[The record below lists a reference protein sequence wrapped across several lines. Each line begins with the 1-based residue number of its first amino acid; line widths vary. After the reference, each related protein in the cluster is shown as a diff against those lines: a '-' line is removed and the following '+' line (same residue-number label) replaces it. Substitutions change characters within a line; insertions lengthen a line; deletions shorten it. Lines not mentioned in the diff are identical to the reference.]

1 MFLQQLLEQTPGQT
15 ELDKKLI
22 DLFTSEQIA
31 NRNIAMLLF
40 SINPKAVYDKFTTS
54 NYKSDMVSAFA
65 RYPRSSNLSK
75 LVKLL
80 SSHSASDSKN
90 LLVKEYYN
98 FSRQEIADGMKK
110 IKNDRDKG
118 VSGVD
123 RLYNSNSVVT
133 PTDSQAPAPL
143 ETPTK
148 KPEETPTSSSSSY
161 SHRNIPSIS
170 KRDLAKPYTGYSDKP
185 IDRSNWDMFAVPHY
199 DMIPKYAEG
208 ANVSG
213 VYGNISD
220 GDTLYK
226 AYVKYVVGIALGRNM
241 SDRLAVFNNDA
252 QGDNFL
258 QSSID
263 KDPFYPGD
271 VDINQAINMWND
283 QTSYARGQQKGNM
296 VAVGDDY
303 EYYQSKLHQLT
314 DIPRYMWITPDLA
327 DIVRKNYKADQDD
340 ANAGALDVGLSG
352 PGPKRRT
359 VNTSTQQHW
368 VEYDL
373 EVFAVNLDTLN
384 KLGGSDKLNNIKDP
398 MLQLAMMGDPRQKK
412 IAKYG
417 KWDQVRFEVT
427 PTGYLGVYK
436 NAVSTSDGKAGDS
449 TAVTLMDRALGLD
462 QTSISKTLAHEM
474 RHRAFQMIMAIPELR
489 NAMPTDLR
497 KGGVWWNSWG
507 GLWDKSDKGATAE
520 HAMIYTMD
528 WGTQVPNRRMSF
540 FDNDLF
546 NTQDYPLSY
555 WRDLYYKT
563 SKVVGDF
570 LKKVGAKEITPS
582 NLDVVDPE
590 NPERKEQRD
599 NANATLLQLTPG
611 LAEMYRYIIQTG
623 QLPALEAVEDVY
635 DFFDKL
641 TTIQGE
647 MALKIQYRKQL
658 VGRISH
664 LLGDL
669 KYGDFARAYK
679 MGVPRAKEV
688 LRQLQSKS
696 LEELTRQ
703 NRVISFLNPTR
714 SVDEMLTRYV
724 EIVDD
729 IEAGLNQFQDV
740 TMLRPSV
747 FRSKLSKGEIKP
759 VAFGEIKKL
768 LPYTLGDLPD
778 YNSGFTATDD
788 APLDQIPYVPE

>member
-1 MFLQQLLEQTPGQT
+1 MFLRQLIEQSEGS
-15 ELDKKLI
+15 EFDKKLI
-22 DLFTSEQIA
+22 DLFGDEQAA
-31 NRNIAMLLF
+31 NRAIAMLLF
-40 SINPKAVYDKFTTS
+40 SVSPNLMYNKFTATDDH
-54 NYKSDMVSAFA
+54 KSDMISAFA
-65 RYPRSSNLSK
+65 RYPRVSNLSM
-75 LVKLL
+75 LLKLL
-80 SSHSASDSKN
+80 NSHLANDSQN

-98 FSRQEIADGMKK
+98 FSKQEIADGMKQ
-110 IKNDRDKG
+110 IKDDRNKG

-123 RLYNSNSVVT
+123 RLYNSDSYVT
-133 PTDSQAPAPL
+133 PADNQVPL
-143 ETPTK
+143 TPTK
-148 KPEETPTSSSSSY
+148 PVDKPTSGSSGY
-161 SHRNIPSIS
+161 SHRNVPS
-170 KRDLAKPYTGYSDKP
+170 LAKRELVKPYKEYSDKP
-185 IDRSNWDMFAVPHY
+185 IDRSDWDPFDVPHY
-199 DMIPKYAEG
+199 DMIPKYPEG

-226 AYVKYVVGIALGRNM
+226 AYVKYVVGIALGRNL

-252 QGDNFL
+252 RGESFL
-258 QSSID
+258 QASID

-283 QTSYARGQQKGNM
+283 QTSYAKGQQKGNM

-314 DIPRYMWITPDLA
+314 DIPRYMWITPELA

-340 ANAGALDVGLSG
+340 ARAGALDVGLSSTG
-352 PGPKRRT
+352 PQRRT

-373 EVFAVNLDTLN
+373 EVFAANLDTLN
-384 KLGGSDKLNNIKDP
+384 KLGGSDKLNTIKDP

-417 KWDQVRFEVT
+417 RWDQVRFEVT

-436 NAVSTSDGKAGDS
+436 NSVGTGDSKSGDS

-462 QTSISKTLAHEM
+462 QTAISKTLAHEM

-489 NAMPTDLR
+489 DAMPDDLR

-570 LKKVGAKEITPS
+570 LKKVGAKEITPA
-582 NLDVVDPE
+582 NLDVIDPD
-590 NPERKEQRD
+590 NPERNEQRD

-611 LAEMYRYIIQTG
+611 LAEMYRYIIETG

-635 DFFDKL
+635 NFFDKL
-641 TTIQGE
+641 ATIQGE

-669 KYGDFARAYK
+669 KYGDFARAHK
-679 MGVPRAKEV
+679 MGIPRAKET
-688 LRQLQSKS
+688 LKQFQKKS
-696 LEELTRQ
+696 VEELAREE
-703 NRVISFLNPTR
+703 RFGLLNPVRT
-714 SVDEMLTRYV
+714 VAEMIDRYV
-724 EIVDD
+724 KIVDD

-740 TMLRPSV
+740 TILRPSV

-759 VAFGEIKKL
+759 VSFGEIKKL

>member
-1 MFLQQLLEQTPGQT
+1 MFLRQLIEQSEGS
-15 ELDKKLI
+15 EFDKKLI
-22 DLFTSEQIA
+22 DLFGDEQAA
-31 NRNIAMLLF
+31 NRAIAMLLF
-40 SINPKAVYDKFTTS
+40 SVSPNLMYNKFTATDDH
-54 NYKSDMVSAFA
+54 KSDMISAFA
-65 RYPRSSNLSK
+65 RYPRVSNLSM
-75 LVKLL
+75 LLKLL
-80 SSHSASDSKN
+80 NSHLANDSQN

-98 FSRQEIADGMKK
+98 FSKQEIADGMKQ
-110 IKNDRDKG
+110 IKDDRNKG

-123 RLYNSNSVVT
+123 RLYNSDSYVT
-133 PTDSQAPAPL
+133 PADNQVPL
-143 ETPTK
+143 TPTK
-148 KPEETPTSSSSSY
+148 PVDKPTSGSSGY
-161 SHRNIPSIS
+161 SHRNVPS
-170 KRDLAKPYTGYSDKP
+170 LAKRELVKPYKEYSDKP
-185 IDRSNWDMFAVPHY
+185 INRSDWDPFDVPHY
-199 DMIPKYAEG
+199 DMIPKYPEG

-226 AYVKYVVGIALGRNM
+226 AYVKYVVGIALGRNL

-252 QGDNFL
+252 RGESFL
-258 QSSID
+258 QASID

-283 QTSYARGQQKGNM
+283 QTSYAKGQQKGNM

-314 DIPRYMWITPDLA
+314 DIPRYMWITPELA

-340 ANAGALDVGLSG
+340 ARAGALDVGLSSTG
-352 PGPKRRT
+352 PQRRT

-373 EVFAVNLDTLN
+373 EVFAANLDTLN
-384 KLGGSDKLNNIKDP
+384 KLGGSDKLNTIKDP

-417 KWDQVRFEVT
+417 RWDQVRFEVT

-436 NAVSTSDGKAGDS
+436 NSVSTGDSKSGDS

-462 QTSISKTLAHEM
+462 QTAISKTLAHEM

-489 NAMPTDLR
+489 DAMPDDLR

-570 LKKVGAKEITPS
+570 LKKVGAKEITPA
-582 NLDVVDPE
+582 NLDVIDPD
-590 NPERKEQRD
+590 NPERNEQRD

-611 LAEMYRYIIQTG
+611 LAEMYRYIIETG

-635 DFFDKL
+635 NFFDKL
-641 TTIQGE
+641 ATIQGE

-669 KYGDFARAYK
+669 KYGDFARAHK
-679 MGVPRAKEV
+679 MGIPRAKET
-688 LRQLQSKS
+688 LKQFQKKS
-696 LEELTRQ
+696 VEELAREE
-703 NRVISFLNPTR
+703 RFGLLNPVRT
-714 SVDEMLTRYV
+714 VAEMIDRYV
-724 EIVDD
+724 KIVDD

-740 TMLRPSV
+740 TILRPSV

-759 VAFGEIKKL
+759 VSFGEIKKL

>member
-1 MFLQQLLEQTPGQT
+1 MFLRQLIEQSEGS
-15 ELDKKLI
+15 EFDKKLI
-22 DLFTSEQIA
+22 DLFGDEQAA
-31 NRNIAMLLF
+31 NRAIAMLLF
-40 SINPKAVYDKFTTS
+40 SVSPNLMYNKFTATDDH
-54 NYKSDMVSAFA
+54 KSDMISAFA
-65 RYPRSSNLSK
+65 RYPRVSNLSM
-75 LVKLL
+75 LLKLL
-80 SSHSASDSKN
+80 NSHLANDSQN

-98 FSRQEIADGMKK
+98 FSKQEIADGMKQ
-110 IKNDRDKG
+110 IKDDRNKG

-123 RLYNSNSVVT
+123 RLYNSDSYVT
-133 PTDSQAPAPL
+133 PADNQVPL
-143 ETPTK
+143 TPTK
-148 KPEETPTSSSSSY
+148 PVDKPTSGSSGY
-161 SHRNIPSIS
+161 SHRNVPS
-170 KRDLAKPYTGYSDKP
+170 LAKRELVKPYKEYSDKP
-185 IDRSNWDMFAVPHY
+185 IDRSDWDPFDVPHY
-199 DMIPKYAEG
+199 DMIPKYPEG

-226 AYVKYVVGIALGRNM
+226 AYVKYVVGIALGRNL

-252 QGDNFL
+252 RGESFL
-258 QSSID
+258 QASID

-283 QTSYARGQQKGNM
+283 QTSYAKGQQKGNM

-314 DIPRYMWITPDLA
+314 DIPRYMWITPELA

-340 ANAGALDVGLSG
+340 ARAGALDVGLSSTG
-352 PGPKRRT
+352 PQRRT

-373 EVFAVNLDTLN
+373 EVFAANLDTLN
-384 KLGGSDKLNNIKDP
+384 KLGGSDKLNTIKDP

-417 KWDQVRFEVT
+417 RWDQVRFEVT

-436 NAVSTSDGKAGDS
+436 NSVSTGDSKSGDS

-462 QTSISKTLAHEM
+462 QTAISKTLAHEM

-489 NAMPTDLR
+489 DAMPDDLR

-570 LKKVGAKEITPS
+570 LKKVGAKEITPA
-582 NLDVVDPE
+582 NLDVIDPD
-590 NPERKEQRD
+590 NPERNEQRD

-611 LAEMYRYIIQTG
+611 LAEMYRYIIETG

-635 DFFDKL
+635 NFFDKL
-641 TTIQGE
+641 ATIQGE

-669 KYGDFARAYK
+669 KYGDFARAHK
-679 MGVPRAKEV
+679 MGIPRAKET
-688 LRQLQSKS
+688 LKQFQKKS
-696 LEELTRQ
+696 VEELAREE
-703 NRVISFLNPTR
+703 RFGLLNPVRT
-714 SVDEMLTRYV
+714 VAEMIDRYV
-724 EIVDD
+724 KIVDD

-740 TMLRPSV
+740 TILRPSV

-759 VAFGEIKKL
+759 VSFGEIKKL

>member
-1 MFLQQLLEQTPGQT
+1 MFLRQLIEQSEGS
-15 ELDKKLI
+15 EFDKKLI
-22 DLFTSEQIA
+22 DLFGDEQAA
-31 NRNIAMLLF
+31 NRAIAMLLF
-40 SINPKAVYDKFTTS
+40 SVSPNLMYNKFTATDDH
-54 NYKSDMVSAFA
+54 KSDMISAFA
-65 RYPRSSNLSK
+65 RYPRVSNLSM
-75 LVKLL
+75 LLKLL
-80 SSHSASDSKN
+80 NSHLANDSQN

-98 FSRQEIADGMKK
+98 FSKQEIADGMKQ
-110 IKNDRDKG
+110 IKDDRNKG

-123 RLYNSNSVVT
+123 RLYNSDSYVT
-133 PTDSQAPAPL
+133 PADNQVPL
-143 ETPTK
+143 TPTK
-148 KPEETPTSSSSSY
+148 PVDKPTSGSSGY
-161 SHRNIPSIS
+161 SHRNVPS
-170 KRDLAKPYTGYSDKP
+170 LAKRELVKPYKEYSDKP
-185 IDRSNWDMFAVPHY
+185 IDRSDWDPFDVPHY
-199 DMIPKYAEG
+199 DMIPKYPEG

-226 AYVKYVVGIALGRNM
+226 AYVKYVVGIALGRNL

-252 QGDNFL
+252 RGESFL
-258 QSSID
+258 QASID

-283 QTSYARGQQKGNM
+283 QTSYAKGQQKGNM

-314 DIPRYMWITPDLA
+314 DIPRYMWITPELA

-340 ANAGALDVGLSG
+340 ARAGALDVGLSSTG
-352 PGPKRRT
+352 PQRRT

-373 EVFAVNLDTLN
+373 EVFAANLDTLN
-384 KLGGSDKLNNIKDP
+384 KLGGSDKLNTIKDP

-417 KWDQVRFEVT
+417 RWDQVRFEVT

-436 NAVSTSDGKAGDS
+436 NSVGTGDSKSGDS

-462 QTSISKTLAHEM
+462 QTAISKTLAHEM

-489 NAMPTDLR
+489 DAMPTDLR

-570 LKKVGAKEITPS
+570 LKKVGAKEITPA
-582 NLDVVDPE
+582 NLDVIDPD
-590 NPERKEQRD
+590 NPERNEQRD

-611 LAEMYRYIIQTG
+611 LAEMYRYIIETG

-635 DFFDKL
+635 NFFDKL
-641 TTIQGE
+641 ATIQGE

-669 KYGDFARAYK
+669 KYGDFARAHK
-679 MGVPRAKEV
+679 MGIPRAKET
-688 LRQLQSKS
+688 LKQFQKKS
-696 LEELTRQ
+696 VEELAREE
-703 NRVISFLNPTR
+703 RFGLLNPVRT
-714 SVDEMLTRYV
+714 VAEMIDRYV
-724 EIVDD
+724 KIVDD

-740 TMLRPSV
+740 TILRPSV

-759 VAFGEIKKL
+759 VSFGEIKKL

>member
-1 MFLQQLLEQTPGQT
+1 MFLRQLIEQSEGS
-15 ELDKKLI
+15 EFDKKLI
-22 DLFTSEQIA
+22 DLFGDEQAA
-31 NRNIAMLLF
+31 NRAIAMLLF
-40 SINPKAVYDKFTTS
+40 SVSPNLMYNKFTATDDH
-54 NYKSDMVSAFA
+54 KSDMISAFA
-65 RYPRSSNLSK
+65 RYPRVSNLSM
-75 LVKLL
+75 LLKLL
-80 SSHSASDSKN
+80 NSHLANDSQN

-98 FSRQEIADGMKK
+98 FSKQEIADGMKQ
-110 IKNDRDKG
+110 IKDDRNKG

-123 RLYNSNSVVT
+123 RLYNSDSYVT
-133 PTDSQAPAPL
+133 PADNQVPL
-143 ETPTK
+143 TPTK
-148 KPEETPTSSSSSY
+148 PVDKPTSGSSGY
-161 SHRNIPSIS
+161 SHRNVPS
-170 KRDLAKPYTGYSDKP
+170 LAKRELVKPYKEYSDKP
-185 IDRSNWDMFAVPHY
+185 IDRSDWDPFDVPHY
-199 DMIPKYAEG
+199 DMIPKYPEG

-226 AYVKYVVGIALGRNM
+226 AYVKYVVGIALGRNL

-252 QGDNFL
+252 RGESFL
-258 QSSID
+258 QASID

-283 QTSYARGQQKGNM
+283 QTSYAKGQQKGNM

-314 DIPRYMWITPDLA
+314 DIPRYMWITPELA

-340 ANAGALDVGLSG
+340 ARAGALDVGLSSTG
-352 PGPKRRT
+352 PQRRT

-373 EVFAVNLDTLN
+373 EVFAANLDTLN
-384 KLGGSDKLNNIKDP
+384 KLGGSDKLNTIKDP

-417 KWDQVRFEVT
+417 RWDQVRFEVT

-436 NAVSTSDGKAGDS
+436 NSVGTGDSKSGDS

-462 QTSISKTLAHEM
+462 QTAISKTLAHEM

-489 NAMPTDLR
+489 DAMPDDLR

-540 FDNDLF
+540 FNNDLF

-555 WRDLYYKT
+555 WRDLYYKA
-563 SKVVGDF
+563 SKAVGDF
-570 LKKVGAKEITPS
+570 LKKVGAKEITPA
-582 NLDVVDPE
+582 NLDVIDPD
-590 NPERKEQRD
+590 NPERNEQRD

-611 LAEMYRYIIQTG
+611 LAEMYRYIIETG

-635 DFFDKL
+635 NFFDKL
-641 TTIQGE
+641 ATIQGE

-669 KYGDFARAYK
+669 KYGDFARAHK
-679 MGVPRAKEV
+679 MGIPRAKET
-688 LRQLQSKS
+688 LKQFQKKS
-696 LEELTRQ
+696 VEELAREE
-703 NRVISFLNPTR
+703 RFGLLNPVRT
-714 SVDEMLTRYV
+714 VAEMIDRYV
-724 EIVDD
+724 KIVDD

-740 TMLRPSV
+740 TILRPSV

-759 VAFGEIKKL
+759 VSFGEIKKL

>member
-1 MFLQQLLEQTPGQT
+1 MFLRQLIEQSEGS
-15 ELDKKLI
+15 EFDKKLI
-22 DLFTSEQIA
+22 DLFGDEQAA
-31 NRNIAMLLF
+31 NRAIAMLLF
-40 SINPKAVYDKFTTS
+40 SVSPNLMYNKFTATDDH
-54 NYKSDMVSAFA
+54 KSDMISAFA
-65 RYPRSSNLSK
+65 RYPRVSNLSM
-75 LVKLL
+75 LLKLL
-80 SSHSASDSKN
+80 NSHLANDSQN

-98 FSRQEIADGMKK
+98 FSKQEIADGMKQ
-110 IKNDRDKG
+110 IKDDRNKG

-123 RLYNSNSVVT
+123 RLYNSDSYVT
-133 PTDSQAPAPL
+133 PADNQVPL
-143 ETPTK
+143 TPTK
-148 KPEETPTSSSSSY
+148 PVDKPTSGSSGY
-161 SHRNIPSIS
+161 SHRNVPS
-170 KRDLAKPYTGYSDKP
+170 LAKRELVKPYKEYSDKP
-185 IDRSNWDMFAVPHY
+185 IDRSDWDPFDVPHY
-199 DMIPKYAEG
+199 DMIPKYPEG

-226 AYVKYVVGIALGRNM
+226 AYVKYVVGIALGRNL

-252 QGDNFL
+252 RGESFL
-258 QSSID
+258 QASID

-283 QTSYARGQQKGNM
+283 QTSYAKGQQKGNM

-314 DIPRYMWITPDLA
+314 DIPRYMWITPELA

-340 ANAGALDVGLSG
+340 ARAGALDVGLSSAG
-352 PGPKRRT
+352 PQRRT

-373 EVFAVNLDTLN
+373 EVFAANLDTLN
-384 KLGGSDKLNNIKDP
+384 KLGGSDKLNTIKDP

-417 KWDQVRFEVT
+417 RWDQVRFEVT

-436 NAVSTSDGKAGDS
+436 NSVSTGDSKSGDS

-462 QTSISKTLAHEM
+462 QTAISKTLAHEM

-489 NAMPTDLR
+489 DAMPDDLR

-570 LKKVGAKEITPS
+570 LKKVGAKEITPA
-582 NLDVVDPE
+582 NLDVIDPD
-590 NPERKEQRD
+590 NPERNEQRD

-611 LAEMYRYIIQTG
+611 LAEMYRYIIETG

-635 DFFDKL
+635 NFFDKL
-641 TTIQGE
+641 ATIQGE

-669 KYGDFARAYK
+669 KYGDFARAHK
-679 MGVPRAKEV
+679 MGIPRAKET
-688 LRQLQSKS
+688 LKQFQKKS
-696 LEELTRQ
+696 VEELAREE
-703 NRVISFLNPTR
+703 RFGLLNPVRT
-714 SVDEMLTRYV
+714 VAEMIDRYV
-724 EIVDD
+724 KIVDD

-740 TMLRPSV
+740 TILRPSV

-759 VAFGEIKKL
+759 VSFGEIKKL

>member
-1 MFLQQLLEQTPGQT
+1 MFLRQLMEQSEGS
-15 ELDKKLI
+15 EFDKKLI
-22 DLFTSEQIA
+22 DLFGDEKAA
-31 NRNIAMLLF
+31 NRAIAMLLF
-40 SINPKAVYDKFTTS
+40 SVSPNLMYNKFTATDDH
-54 NYKSDMVSAFA
+54 KSDMISAFA
-65 RYPRSSNLSK
+65 RYPRVSNLSM
-75 LVKLL
+75 LLKLL
-80 SSHSASDSKN
+80 NSHLANDSQN

-98 FSRQEIADGMKK
+98 FSKQEIADGMKQ
-110 IKNDRDKG
+110 IKDDRNKG

-123 RLYNSNSVVT
+123 RLYNSDSYVT
-133 PTDSQAPAPL
+133 PADNQVPL
-143 ETPTK
+143 APTK
-148 KPEETPTSSSSSY
+148 PVDKPTSGSSGY
-161 SHRNIPSIS
+161 SHRNVPS
-170 KRDLAKPYTGYSDKP
+170 LAKRELVKPYKEYSDKP
-185 IDRSNWDMFAVPHY
+185 IDRSDWDPFDVPHY
-199 DMIPKYAEG
+199 DMIPKYPEG

-226 AYVKYVVGIALGRNM
+226 AYVKYVVGIALGRNL

-252 QGDNFL
+252 RGESFL
-258 QSSID
+258 QASID

-283 QTSYARGQQKGNM
+283 QTSYAKGQQKGNM

-314 DIPRYMWITPDLA
+314 DIPRYMWITPELA

-340 ANAGALDVGLSG
+340 ARAGALDVGLSSTG
-352 PGPKRRT
+352 PQRRT

-373 EVFAVNLDTLN
+373 EVFAANLDTLN
-384 KLGGSDKLNNIKDP
+384 KLGGSDKLNTIKDP

-417 KWDQVRFEVT
+417 RWDQVRFEVT

-436 NAVSTSDGKAGDS
+436 NSVSTGDSKSGDS

-462 QTSISKTLAHEM
+462 QTAISKTLAHEM

-489 NAMPTDLR
+489 DAMPDDLR

-540 FDNDLF
+540 FNNDLF

-555 WRDLYYKT
+555 WRDLYYKA
-563 SKVVGDF
+563 SKAVGDF
-570 LKKVGAKEITPS
+570 LKKVGAKEITPA
-582 NLDVVDPE
+582 NLDVIDPD
-590 NPERKEQRD
+590 NPERNEQRD

-611 LAEMYRYIIQTG
+611 LAEMYRYIIETG

-635 DFFDKL
+635 NFFDKL
-641 TTIQGE
+641 ATIQGE

-669 KYGDFARAYK
+669 KYGDFARAHK
-679 MGVPRAKEV
+679 MGIPRAKET
-688 LRQLQSKS
+688 LKQFQKKS
-696 LEELTRQ
+696 VEELAREE
-703 NRVISFLNPTR
+703 RFGLLNPVRT
-714 SVDEMLTRYV
+714 VAEMIDRYV
-724 EIVDD
+724 KIVDD

-740 TMLRPSV
+740 TILRPSV

-759 VAFGEIKKL
+759 VSFGEIKKL